1 MFVLYYIYICTYL
14 HLYLY
19 IYVYICIIN
28 IYIYILYTL
37 YISQVTG
44 QVVWQVEP
52 LQPPIAA
59 VHPKLAVAISR
70 KEWLCLTPVQS
81 FESNVCAMRFKKVTS
96 ETPLGRCIF
105 KKFREMKVW
114 KALCVKKR
122 ATPRRGPSL
131 VHQQLGSA
139 VPRSHHHH
147 GVHAWHHSRHP
158 GRRKGCASQA
168 WAGRKRQCWIDGR

>member
-1 MFVLYYIYICTYL
+1 MSFLWLRHFRYVFVAYVRLILYIYICTYL

-28 IYIYILYTL
+28 IYIYIYILYTL

-70 KEWLCLTPVQS
+70 KE
-81 FESNVCAMRFKKVTS
+81 
-96 ETPLGRCIF
+96 
-105 KKFREMKVW
+105 
-114 KALCVKKR
+114 
-122 ATPRRGPSL
+122 
-131 VHQQLGSA
+131 
-139 VPRSHHHH
+139 
-147 GVHAWHHSRHP
+147 
-158 GRRKGCASQA
+158 
-168 WAGRKRQCWIDGR
+168 